1 MFLTNEIT
9 AAHVEA
15 DQLAAA
21 NREAADS
28 ARLHAGE
35 VAALRGVPVQTHELE
50 EDWARTIEALELARG
65 GLSDPPDPLAL
76 RSRSLGE
83 VGPDRPALFL
93 ALSAEQVA
101 LLRDI
106 ATELQRLATQLDGLT
121 KAVLMEVP
129 KDDGNDPDTG

>member
-50 EDWARTIEALELARG
+50 EDWARTIEAMELARQTNPA
-65 GLSDPPDPLAL
+65 DP
-76 RSRSLGE
+76 
-83 VGPDRPALFL
+83 PDRPALFW

-129 KDDGNDPDTG
+129 KDDGNDPDNG